1 MKKEENA
8 VGENIRRLRMRNQL
22 KQADLAQ
29 KLNISRQS
37 LSAYERGIT
46 LPDIYLLI
54 EIADFFRISLD
65 ELTGR
70 ITIHRNNLKL
80 FKKSFKLKSL
90 VIKTKKT
97 TQKNRKPF

>member
-1 MKKEENA
+1 MKKHDKINIYCVFFKTGSILLAMKKEENA

-54 EIADFFRISLD
+54 EIDDFFRISLD

-70 ITIHRNNLKL
+70 ITIH
-80 FKKSFKLKSL
+80 
-90 VIKTKKT
+90 
-97 TQKNRKPF
+97 

>member
-8 VGENIRRLRMRNQL
+8 VGENIRRLRMRN
-22 KQADLAQ
+22 QADLAQ

-70 ITIHRNNLKL
+70 ITIH
-80 FKKSFKLKSL
+80 
-90 VIKTKKT
+90 
-97 TQKNRKPF
+97 

>member
-1 MKKEENA
+1 MKKHDKINIYCVFFKTGSILLAMKKE
-8 VGENIRRLRMRNQL
+8 ENIRRLRMRNQL

-70 ITIHRNNLKL
+70 ITIH
-80 FKKSFKLKSL
+80 
-90 VIKTKKT
+90 
-97 TQKNRKPF
+97 

>member
-1 MKKEENA
+1 MKKHDKINIYCVFFKTGSILLAMKKEENA

-46 LPDIYLLI
+46 LARYLP
-54 EIADFFRISLD
+54 AHRDCRFFQ
-65 ELTGR
+65 
-70 ITIHRNNLKL
+70 NL
-80 FKKSFKLKSL
+80 SG
-90 VIKTKKT
+90 
-97 TQKNRKPF
+97 

>member
-8 VGENIRRLRMRNQL
+8 VGENIRRLRMKNQL

-70 ITIHRNNLKL
+70 ITIH
-80 FKKSFKLKSL
+80 
-90 VIKTKKT
+90 
-97 TQKNRKPF
+97 

>member
-1 MKKEENA
+1 MKKHDKI
-8 VGENIRRLRMRNQL
+8 NIYCVFFKTGSILLAMKL

-70 ITIHRNNLKL
+70 ITIH
-80 FKKSFKLKSL
+80 
-90 VIKTKKT
+90 
-97 TQKNRKPF
+97 

>member
-46 LPDIYLLI
+46 LPI

-70 ITIHRNNLKL
+70 ITIH
-80 FKKSFKLKSL
+80 
-90 VIKTKKT
+90 
-97 TQKNRKPF
+97 

>member
-1 MKKEENA
+1 
-8 VGENIRRLRMRNQL
+8 MRNQL

-54 EIADFFRISLD
+54 EIADFSESLWMSLPE
-65 ELTGR
+65 ELPS
-70 ITIHRNNLKL
+70 IETI
-80 FKKSFKLKSL
+80 
-90 VIKTKKT
+90 
-97 TQKNRKPF
+97 

>member
-37 LSAYERGIT
+37 LSAYERG

-70 ITIHRNNLKL
+70 ITIH
-80 FKKSFKLKSL
+80 
-90 VIKTKKT
+90 
-97 TQKNRKPF
+97 